1 MAPRKVKSIPV
12 ENTLNNVVDDENKE
26 VSYDAV
32 INLINEDQEPVTVD
46 VEGLEDF
53 IIPPT
58 SDKAEKVI
66 KAKEVR
72 SVKKK
77 EEPILVPDD
86 SETEEPEVVEQKN
99 DDDAKMKNDENI
111 KVVEL
116 LQCDKCGKKL
126 TARTLKYSHQNV
138 CPANENKPPPKAKRV
153 KQSDSKEDVVLDVKE
168 DPPQPSTRVEKIR
181 KRQEKFKVLF
191 SGAV

>member
-58 SDKAEKVI
+58 SDKVEKVI
-66 KAKEVR
+66 KAKKVR
-72 SVKKK
+72 PVKKK

-86 SETEEPEVVEQKN
+86 SETEEPEVVEQK
-99 DDDAKMKNDENI
+99 MMMM
-111 KVVEL
+111 L
-116 LQCDKCGKKL
+116 
-126 TARTLKYSHQNV
+126 R
-138 CPANENKPPPKAKRV
+138 
-153 KQSDSKEDVVLDVKE
+153 
-168 DPPQPSTRVEKIR
+168 
-181 KRQEKFKVLF
+181 
-191 SGAV
+191 

>member
-1 MAPRKVKSIPV
+1 MPPRKVKSIPV

-32 INLINEDQEPVTVD
+32 INLINEEKEPVTTD

-58 SDKAEKVI
+58 SNKVEKVI
-66 KAKEVR
+66 KAKKVR
-72 SVKKK
+72 IVKTK

-86 SETEEPEVVEQKN
+86 SETEEPEVVEKTN

-126 TARTLKYSHQNV
+126 TARTLKYSHKNV
-138 CPANENKPPPKAKRV
+138 CPANENKLPPKAKRV
-153 KQSDSKEDVVLDVKE
+153 KQSDSKEDVVLDIS
-168 DPPQPSTRVEKIR
+168 DPPQPPTRVEKNK
-181 KRQEKFKVLF
+181 KRQEKFNTLF